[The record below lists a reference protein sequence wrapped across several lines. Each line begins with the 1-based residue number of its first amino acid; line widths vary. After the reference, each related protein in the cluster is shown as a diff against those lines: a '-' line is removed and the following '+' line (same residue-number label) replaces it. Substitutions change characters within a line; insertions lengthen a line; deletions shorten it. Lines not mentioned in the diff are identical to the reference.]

1 MSKTKNHLIY
11 QFKITLY
18 EIEPRIWRR
27 IQVPV
32 KYSFWDFH
40 VAIQDAMGWLD
51 YPKCLAGERAFPPE
65 DCGSIDGYYRI
76 GSILRDHTMMSMKNM
91 SKGSFR

>member
-1 MSKTKNHLIY
+1 MEGDMNEAVLTQEAK
-11 QFKITLY
+11 
-18 EIEPRIWRR
+18 
-27 IQVPV
+27 
-32 KYSFWDFH
+32 
-40 VAIQDAMGWLD
+40 DAMGWLD